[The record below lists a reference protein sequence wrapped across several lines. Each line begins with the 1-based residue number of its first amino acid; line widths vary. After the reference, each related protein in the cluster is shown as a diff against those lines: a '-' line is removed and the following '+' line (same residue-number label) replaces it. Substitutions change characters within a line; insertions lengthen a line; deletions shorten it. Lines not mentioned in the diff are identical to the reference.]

1 MAKLQFTLI
10 DSGGTPQAGQTVRI
24 KISGTST
31 IVASTVSSDTGGTAT
46 IVDNGD
52 GTYITDDDYST
63 YLSSGNLITG
73 TYDIYKDATIEIE
86 GYPHIAPTDVGSALL
101 AANNLSDV
109 ASAATART
117 NLGLA
122 IGTNVQAWSTWLDT
136 AASLFSTWDVW
147 GGANS
152 FLSYNGSGFVY
163 LSAGSTRTA
172 LGLGDSAVADVGTG
186 SGDVAAGDHNHDADY
201 VGLVNGYAQ
210 IPKVNE
216 SLPTAS
222 SSYMGQLWCRS
233 TGSSFTVYICVRTA
247 NSAYA
252 WRKLIVDDGAAGTE
266 EADYSWTPS

>member
-152 FLSYNGSGFVY
+152 FLSYNGSGFV
-163 LSAGSTRTA
+163 
-172 LGLGDSAVADVGTG
+172 
-186 SGDVAAGDHNHDADY
+186 
-201 VGLVNGYAQ
+201 
-210 IPKVNE
+210 
-216 SLPTAS
+216 
-222 SSYMGQLWCRS
+222 
-233 TGSSFTVYICVRTA
+233 
-247 NSAYA
+247 
-252 WRKLIVDDGAAGTE
+252 
-266 EADYSWTPS
+266 

>member
-117 NLGLA
+117 NLGVA
-122 IGTNVQAWSTWLDT
+122 IGTDVQAYDADIGNAADLYGAWSAVGGTYPFLYWNTDQPGF
-136 AASLFSTWDVW
+136 ASASTM
-147 GGANS
+147 
-152 FLSYNGSGFVY
+152 
-163 LSAGSTRTA
+163 RTQ
-172 LGLGDSAVADVGTG
+172 LGLGTAALLAATGLLNVTVSTDAAPAAD
-186 SGDVAAGDHNHDADY
+186 
-201 VGLVNGYAQ
+201 
-210 IPKVNE
+210 
-216 SLPTAS
+216 
-222 SSYMGQLWCRS
+222 SSYLNQIWIRNTS
-233 TGSSFTVYICVRTA
+233 TGYSVKFCVRTGT
-247 NSAYA
+247 STYE
-252 WRKLIVDDGAAGTE
+252 WRYLQVSDGASGTE
-266 EADYSWTPS
+266 DANYSYGGA